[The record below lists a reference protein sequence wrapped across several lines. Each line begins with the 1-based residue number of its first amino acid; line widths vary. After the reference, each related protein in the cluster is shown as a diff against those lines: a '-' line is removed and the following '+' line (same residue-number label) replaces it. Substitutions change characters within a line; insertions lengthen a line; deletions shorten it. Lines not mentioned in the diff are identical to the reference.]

1 MPIDRQSR
9 ARARLDRYDTA
20 LLEFAERWQPFGGGH
35 EYVFAEFGLDI
46 DEFYRQLQRI
56 RQRLRSHE

>member
-1 MPIDRQSR
+1 
-9 ARARLDRYDTA
+9 
-20 LLEFAERWQPFGGGH
+20 
-35 EYVFAEFGLDI
+35 VFAEFGLDI